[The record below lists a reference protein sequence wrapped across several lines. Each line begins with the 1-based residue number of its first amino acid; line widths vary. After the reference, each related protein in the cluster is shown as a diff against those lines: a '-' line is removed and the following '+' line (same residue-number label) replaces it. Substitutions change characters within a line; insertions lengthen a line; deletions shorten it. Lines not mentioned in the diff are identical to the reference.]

1 MGEDI
6 EPTAEAAEIIRPPSH
21 ERILWLMAALGVA
34 GGIAGFAFISLGFG
48 IGILLGTSLA
58 FANYYWLKSSLRTIF
73 SAAESGE
80 KPRML
85 AGKYFVRYIVLA
97 IVVAMI
103 YITGVLPIVAVILG
117 LAAFGFAVVVEGL
130 IRIFETFFR
139 EKEI

>member
-1 MGEDI
+1 
-6 EPTAEAAEIIRPPSH
+6 
-21 ERILWLMAALGVA
+21 
-34 GGIAGFAFISLGFG
+34 
-48 IGILLGTSLA
+48 
-58 FANYYWLKSSLRTIF
+58 
-73 SAAESGE
+73 
-80 KPRML
+80 ML

-103 YITGVLPIVAVILG
+103 YMTGVLPIVAVILG